1 MAVFS
6 AIKNKRNQKLREG
19 IEDLTAKCGDD
30 TECGHVDVRNKFLN
44 ISVQFIAT
52 SITRLTLS

>member
-30 TECGHVDVRNKFLN
+30 TECGHVDVRNKLLN
-44 ISVQFIAT
+44 ISV
-52 SITRLTLS
+52 